1 MIGGTLAATVIAIY
15 FIPMFYWALETWSA
29 KLFGAKKPSRNT
41 RKPRQRTTLPPPS
54 IRRSITDMRPLVSAS
69 LVLLLAGC
77 AVGPDYHRPDVDV
90 PAKYQFQIDDVAE
103 TANTQWW
110 KQFDDPVLDQLIADA
125 LAGNKDVLIA
135 AANVEQAAGV
145 FTTVRSPLFPQIGY
159 QGDGMRQRLP
169 DQLVTTGSQNPDS
182 SYQAFATASWEID
195 LWGRIRRQTESARAN
210 LLATQEARRGVLL
223 SLVSSVAT
231 TYLNLR
237 AFDEQLVIAQRTRD
251 AYAES
256 VRLFELQFKYGVVS
270 EMTVDQ
276 ARSQYETAVARIAQ
290 IEQQIVFTENALS
303 ILLGRNPAPIP
314 RGKPIAEFAM
324 PQVPAGLPSQLL
336 ERRPDIAQAEQNLI
350 GANAQIGAAK
360 ALYFP
365 TISLT
370 GLFGGA
376 STDLSDLFNGSS
388 KTWNYAGSITGPI
401 FTGGGISGRVA
412 QARASQKAALYSYEA
427 TIQNAFADV
436 DNALSARQKL
446 ADEVAADQRLVDSA
460 ARLRAAGAAAVQ
472 RRLHVVP
479 DRARRR
485 TAAVS
490 GGTRTG
496 ARPRSAAELGDR
508 NLQSDGR
515 RLDRRSESAC
525 AATGRRRLVVAV
537 GGRHPAE
544 STVACRGC
552 DSKARTS
559 FRR

>member
-1 MIGGTLAATVIAIY
+1 MRGRATAV
-15 FIPMFYWALETWSA
+15 
-29 KLFGAKKPSRNT
+29 
-41 RKPRQRTTLPPPS
+41 
-54 IRRSITDMRPLVSAS
+54 LVA
-69 LVLLLAGC
+69 LLAGC
-77 AVGPDYHRPDVDV
+77 AVGPDYHRPDVAV
-90 PAKYQFQIDDVAE
+90 PEKYQYQLNDVAE

-125 LAGNKDVLIA
+125 LAGNKDVMIA

-159 QGDGMRQRLP
+159 QGDAARQRLP
-169 DQLVTTGSQNPDS
+169 DQLVTPGMENPDS

-270 EMTVDQ
+270 EMTVEQ
-276 ARSQYETAVARIAQ
+276 ARSQYETAVASIAQ
-290 IEQQIVFTENALS
+290 IEQRVVLTENALS
-303 ILLGRNPAPIP
+303 ILLGRNPGPIP
-314 RGKPIAEFAM
+314 RGKPIAEFVM
-324 PQVPAGLPSQLL
+324 PAVPAGLPSQLL

-376 STDLSDLFNGSS
+376 STDLSDLFKGES

-412 QARASQKAALYSYEA
+412 QARASQKAALYNYEA

-446 ADEVAADQRLVDSA
+446 ADEVAADQRLVESLRGY
-460 ARLRAAGAAAVQ
+460 ARLALLQYNGGYTSYLTVLDAEQQLFPAELELARARAA
-472 RRLHVVP
+472 LLN
-479 DRARRR
+479 
-485 TAAVS
+485 S
-490 GGTRTG
+490 
-496 ARPRSAAELGDR
+496 
-508 NLQSDGR
+508 
-515 RLDRRSESAC
+515 
-525 AATGRRRLVVAV
+525 ATGIYKATGGGWIDEANQLAPQPVDGGWLSPSVAD
-537 GGRHPAE
+537 RPA
-544 STVACRGC
+544 APQ
-552 DSKARTS
+552 
-559 FRR
+559 